1 MAIWEFQDRSVGLQQ
16 GNVGQNP
23 VTANDVLLETTFKLG
38 DVCAL
43 AALRG
48 EEDWRRGKD
57 LACCQGEVEDDTKG
71 KGRRDHD
78 GCLCG
83 VWRISC
89 ARKGSAQT
97 DANLK
102 CWFPIYTRLWIG
114 VINFKAPSLLYLSLC
129 LLLFFWEGNVICL
142 LLLSKQVF
150 ISKNYASYWNMV
162 VSIWICALDSMI
174 AMDMQGVKVGLNQR
188 VPGSWLV
195 QCSVITKKA

>member
-57 LACCQGEVEDDTKG
+57 LACCQGEVQDDAKG

-78 GCLCG
+78 GCLYCG
-83 VWRISC
+83 V
-89 ARKGSAQT
+89 
-97 DANLK
+97 
-102 CWFPIYTRLWIG
+102 
-114 VINFKAPSLLYLSLC
+114 
-129 LLLFFWEGNVICL
+129 
-142 LLLSKQVF
+142 
-150 ISKNYASYWNMV
+150 
-162 VSIWICALDSMI
+162 
-174 AMDMQGVKVGLNQR
+174 
-188 VPGSWLV
+188 
-195 QCSVITKKA
+195 